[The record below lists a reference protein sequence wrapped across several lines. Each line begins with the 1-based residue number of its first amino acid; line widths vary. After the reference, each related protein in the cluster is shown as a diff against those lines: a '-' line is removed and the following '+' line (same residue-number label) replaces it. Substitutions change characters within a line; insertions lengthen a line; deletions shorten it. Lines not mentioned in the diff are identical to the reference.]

1 MEVAL
6 YLHIPFCDSKCGY
19 CAFNSTTHQNH
30 LKTVYMEA
38 LHKHLLHQIQHLQIT
53 KFSSVYIGG
62 GTPSV
67 INSKLYEPIFHILQP
82 YLPKDSEIN
91 IEANPNSLTLQWLR
105 DLKSFGINRLSLGVQ
120 SFFDKK
126 LQFLERIHQRDCIPK
141 AFEIIQKAGI
151 ENISL
156 DLIYGTPFC
165 TKEVLEL
172 ELTQAS
178 QMPINHLSAY
188 QLSIDEG
195 SRFFLQNK
203 QEREGEFEGFSSM
216 GHFIKSYLQS
226 CGFYQYEVS
235 NYARD
240 YRSKHN
246 LSYWERKPY
255 LGVGAGAVSCIN
267 NIRSYTQKDIKTY
280 IQTLEKNQ
288 EKENKEILS
297 PQDIEL
303 ETLFLG
309 FRSCVGV
316 AKEKITNQEN
326 LKILLEE
333 SKVEKRNNK
342 IYAKDY
348 FLSDSLVLFLQ
359 D

>member
-19 CAFNSTTHQNH
+19 CAFNSATNQNH
-30 LKTVYMEA
+30 LKTAYMEA
-38 LHKHLLHQIQHLQIT
+38 LHKHLQRQIQYLQISQ
-53 KFSSVYIGG
+53 FSSVYIGG
-62 GTPSV
+62 GTPNV
-67 INSKLYEPIFHILQP
+67 IDSSFYKPIFETLQP
-82 YLPKDSEIN
+82 YISNNSEVN
-91 IEANPNSLTLQWLR
+91 IEANPNSLTLQWLKR
-105 DLKSFGINRLSLGVQ
+105 LKSLGVNRLSLGVQ

-126 LQFLERIHQRDCIPK
+126 LQFLERIHQKDCIVK
-141 AFEIIQKAGI
+141 AFEIIQQAKI
-151 ENISL
+151 ENVSL

-165 TKEVLEL
+165 TKEILEL
-172 ELTQAS
+172 ELAQAS

-195 SRFFLQNK
+195 SKFFLQNK
-203 QEREGEFEGFSSM
+203 QEREGEFEGFPSM
-216 GHFIKSYLQS
+216 GHFIRSYLQS

-240 YRSKHN
+240 YRCKHN
-246 LSYWERKPY
+246 LNYWERKPY
-255 LGVGAGAVSCIN
+255 LGIGAGAVSCIN

-280 IQTLEKNQ
+280 IQEKNQ
-288 EKENKEILS
+288 DKESKEILS

-316 AKEKITNQEN
+316 AEKKITQTKH

-333 SKVEKRNNK
+333 KKVEKRGDK

-348 FLSDSLVLFLQ
+348 FLSDSLALFLQ

>member
-1 MEVAL
+1 MKVAL

-30 LKTVYMEA
+30 LKIPYMEA
-38 LHKHLLHQIQHLQIT
+38 LHKHLLHQIQALQIS

-62 GTPSV
+62 GTPNV
-67 INSKLYEPIFHILQP
+67 INSNFYKPIFDTLQP
-82 YLPKDSEIN
+82 YLPKDTEIN
-91 IEANPNSLTLQWLR
+91 TEANPNSLTLQWLR
-105 DLKSFGINRLSLGVQ
+105 DLKDFGINRLSLGVQ
-120 SFFDKK
+120 SFFTKK
-126 LQFLERIHQRDCIPK
+126 LQFLERIHQSDCIPK
-141 AFEIIQKAGI
+141 AFDLIQKAGI
-151 ENISL
+151 ENVSL

-165 TKEVLEL
+165 TKEILEL
-172 ELTQAS
+172 ELAQAS

-203 QEREGEFEGFSSM
+203 QEREGEFEGFPSM
-216 GHFIKSYLQS
+216 GHFIKSHLESY
-226 CGFYQYEVS
+226 GFYQYEVS
-235 NYARD
+235 NYSKG

-255 LGVGAGAVSCIN
+255 LGIGAGAVSCIN
-267 NIRSYTQKDIKTY
+267 NTRSYAQKDLKAY
-280 IQTLEKNQ
+280 IQTC
-288 EKENKEILS
+288 KENKEEKREILS

-316 AKEKITNQEN
+316 ETKKITNQTN

-333 SKVEKRNNK
+333 NKVEKRGNT

>member
-19 CAFNSTTHQNH
+19 CAFNSATNQNH
-30 LKTVYMEA
+30 LKTSYMEA
-38 LHKHLLHQIQHLQIT
+38 LHKHLQRQIQYLQISQ
-53 KFSSVYIGG
+53 FSSVYIGG
-62 GTPSV
+62 GTPNV
-67 INSKLYEPIFHILQP
+67 IDSGFYKPIFETLQP
-82 YLPKDSEIN
+82 YISNNSEVN
-91 IEANPNSLTLQWLR
+91 IEANPNSLTLQWLKS
-105 DLKSFGINRLSLGVQ
+105 LKSLGVNRLSLGVQ

-126 LQFLERIHQRDCIPK
+126 LQFLERIHQKDCIAK
-141 AFEIIQKAGI
+141 AFEVIQQAKI
-151 ENISL
+151 ENVSL

-165 TKEVLEL
+165 TKEILEL
-172 ELTQAS
+172 ELAQAS

-195 SRFFLQNK
+195 SKFFLQNK
-203 QEREGEFEGFSSM
+203 QEREGDFEEFPSM

-240 YRSKHN
+240 YRCKHN
-246 LSYWERKPY
+246 LNYWERKPY

-267 NIRSYTQKDIKTY
+267 DIRSYTQKDIKTY
-280 IQTLEKNQ
+280 IQEKNQ
-288 EKENKEILS
+288 DKESKEVLS

-316 AKEKITNQEN
+316 AEKKITQTKH

-333 SKVEKRNNK
+333 KKVEKRGDK

-348 FLSDSLVLFLQ
+348 FLSDSLALFLQ